1 MKKDFLQFFP
11 LLILALSLALL
22 GFIWYQ
28 SDSFEKIYLTHI
40 KNELLI
46 RNQLLKPEIE
56 NYLAK
61 NDLEALNTLSRSIDK
76 NIDTRITVIDG
87 KGKVTYKL

>member
-11 LLILALSLALL
+11 LLILALALALL

-28 SDSFEKIYLTHI
+28 SDSFEKKYLTHI

-46 RNQLLKPEIE
+46 RSQLLKTEIE
-56 NYLAK
+56 NYLAQ
-61 NDLEALNTLSRSIDK
+61 NDLEALNKLSRSID
-76 NIDTRITVIDG
+76 NDIDTRITVIDG
-87 KGKVTYKL
+87 K